1 MTTPKELSP
10 FSPTRHPTEF
20 SAFGYLFGRFDPL
33 VPVEPGRKVK
43 GQLCL
48 KQGITLGASVAP
60 FLWQKLTHS
69 PKLGPEKAYLWRVY
83 FRTDQ
88 EGKLDHLQLIKPLL
102 LEGKTTLRHSPSGDQ
117 RVDLFRV
124 SGRVEEFVEQAVV
137 MRLERN
143 HLPPPWKALRYE
155 WQPFCL
161 TLKGSLPE
169 GAQKEQFWE
178 LICRRAGEGLS
189 IEQAHLIDETSI
201 PAKTPLTPSPFDKAK
216 STKAKST
223 KAQTQPT
230 QTQPQLPAVIMITSR
245 KPEITVKFTERPDIP
260 ALGKKV
266 VWQLTEEGGVVVKA
280 PLNRKTLKKQ
290 VEKMDRFA
298 DWVAALSGKIASV
311 SPEGV
316 IELEAASVN
325 VFEKKQKVAQ
335 LEKSTENQTTDSQ
348 TTDSQTTAPQKAL
361 NQENSTPDP
370 KPEPPEK
377 TKQTFRLVK

>member
-1 MTTPKELSP
+1 MPSSQVKP

-20 SAFGYLFGRFDPL
+20 SAFGYLFGRFDSQAHI
-33 VPVEPGRKVK
+33 EPGRKVK

-48 KQGITLGASVAP
+48 KQGITLSASVAP
-60 FLWQKLTHS
+60 KLWQKLTQ
-69 PKLGPEKAYLWRVY
+69 LGPEKAYLWRTY

-124 SGRVEEFVEQAVV
+124 SGRIEEFLEQAVV

-169 GAQKEQFWE
+169 GASKEQFWE

-201 PAKTPLTPSPFDKAK
+201 PAKTPSPFDKAK

-260 ALGKKV
+260 ELGKKV
-266 VWQLTEEGGVVVKA
+266 TLLLTEEGGVVVKA
-280 PLNRKTLKKQ
+280 LLNRKTLKKQ

-335 LEKSTENQTTDSQ
+335 LEKSTENQTTE
-348 TTDSQTTAPQKAL
+348 
-361 NQENSTPDP
+361 NQENSTPEP
-370 KPEPPEK
+370 IPPEQ
-377 TKQTFRLVK
+377 TKQTFRLVN

>member
-20 SAFGYLFGRFDPL
+20 SAFGYLFGRFDSL
-33 VPVEPGRKVK
+33 APVEPGRKVK

-48 KQGITLGASVAP
+48 KQGITIEASLPHKFWPPLTQNPELG
-60 FLWQKLTHS
+60 L
-69 PKLGPEKAYLWRVY
+69 ERAYLWRVY
-83 FRTDQ
+83 FRTNQ
-88 EGKLDHLQLIKPLL
+88 SGKLGQLQLTRPLP
-102 LEGKTTLRHSPSGDQ
+102 LEGQTTLRHSPPIEIG
-117 RVDLFRV
+117 VDRFRIR
-124 SGRVEEFVEQAVV
+124 GRIAEIKEQAVV
-137 MRLERN
+137 VRLERN
-143 HLPPPWKALRYE
+143 DSPPPGKANRAE
-155 WQPFCL
+155 WQPWEL
-161 TLKGSLPE
+161 TLLGSLPQKAE
-169 GAQKEQFWE
+169 KEQFWE
-178 LICRRAGEGLS
+178 LICTRSGESLS
-189 IEQAHLIDETSI
+189 IEQAHLVDETSI
-201 PAKTPLTPSPFDKAK
+201 AAKTPSSK
-216 STKAKST
+216 SKSQS
-223 KAQTQPT
+223 KE
-230 QTQPQLPAVIMITSR
+230 LAVVMITGR

-266 VWQLTEEGGVVVKA
+266 VLQLTEEGGVVVKA

-290 VEKMDRFA
+290 VEKMDSFA

-335 LEKSTENQTTDSQ
+335 LEKSTENQTTEN
-348 TTDSQTTAPQKAL
+348 QTTAPQKAS

>member
-1 MTTPKELSP
+1 MPSSQVSP

-20 SAFGYLFGRFDPL
+20 SAVGDLFGRFDSQ

-48 KQGITLGASVAP
+48 KQGITLSASVAP
-60 FLWQKLTHS
+60 KVWQKLTQD
-69 PKLGPEKAYLWRVY
+69 PEFGLEKAYLWRTY

-88 EGKLDHLQLIKPLL
+88 EGKLDQLQLIKPLL
-102 LEGKTTLRHSPSGDQ
+102 LEGKTTLRHSPSGEQ

-124 SGRVEEFVEQAVV
+124 RGRIEFVSSQAVV

-143 HLPPPWKALRYE
+143 DLPPAGKAKKSD
-155 WQPFCL
+155 WQPFWL

-169 GAQKEQFWE
+169 GAEKEQFWE
-178 LICRRAGEGLS
+178 LICTRSGESLS
-189 IEQAHLIDETSI
+189 ISMAHLVDETSI
-201 PAKTPLTPSPFDKAK
+201 PAKTPSPKPLSQSK
-216 STKAKST
+216 E
-223 KAQTQPT
+223 
-230 QTQPQLPAVIMITSR
+230 LAVIMITGR
-245 KPEITVKFTERPDIP
+245 KPEITVKFTERPNVP
-260 ALGKKV
+260 EQGKKV
-266 VWQLTEEGGVVVKA
+266 VLLLTGESGVVVKA

-290 VEKMDRFA
+290 VEKMDSFA

-348 TTDSQTTAPQKAL
+348 TAS
-361 NQENSTPDP
+361 NQENSTPEP
-370 KPEPPEK
+370 IPPEQ
-377 TKQTFRLVK
+377 TKQTFRLVN

>member
-1 MTTPKELSP
+1 MPSSQVKP

-20 SAFGYLFGRFDPL
+20 SAFGYLFGRFESL

-60 FLWQKLTHS
+60 KLWQKLTHS
-69 PKLGPEKAYLWRVY
+69 PKLGPEKAYLWRTY

-124 SGRVEEFVEQAVV
+124 SGRVEEFLEQAVV

-169 GAQKEQFWE
+169 GASKEQFWE

-189 IEQAHLIDETSI
+189 IEQAHLVDETSI
-201 PAKTPLTPSPFDKAK
+201 PAKTPSPFDKAK

-223 KAQTQPT
+223 KAKSTLAQTQPT

-266 VWQLTEEGGVVVKA
+266 ILLLTEEGGVVVKA

-290 VEKMDRFA
+290 VEKMDSFA

-335 LEKSTENQTTDSQ
+335 LEKSTENQTTEN
-348 TTDSQTTAPQKAL
+348 QTTAPQKAS

>member
-1 MTTPKELSP
+1 MSKLPPIQIFGISTIHWRGSFDHGSPVLSN
-10 FSPTRHPTEF
+10 F
-20 SAFGYLFGRFDPL
+20 
-33 VPVEPGRKVK
+33 
-43 GQLCL
+43 
-48 KQGITLGASVAP
+48 IGA
-60 FLWQKLTHS
+60 
-69 PKLGPEKAYLWRVY
+69 
-83 FRTDQ
+83 
-88 EGKLDHLQLIKPLL
+88 
-102 LEGKTTLRHSPSGDQ
+102 LRHSPSGDQ

-124 SGRVEEFVEQAVV
+124 SGRVEEFLEQAVV

-201 PAKTPLTPSPFDKAK
+201 PAKTPSPFDKAKSTKAK

-266 VWQLTEEGGVVVKA
+266 VLQLTEEGGVVVKA

-325 VFEKKQKVAQ
+325 VFEKKQKVAPQ
-335 LEKSTENQTTDSQ
+335 EKSTENQTTE
-348 TTDSQTTAPQKAL
+348 
-361 NQENSTPDP
+361 NQENSTPEP
-370 KPEPPEK
+370 IPPEQ
-377 TKQTFRLVK
+377 TKQTFRLVN